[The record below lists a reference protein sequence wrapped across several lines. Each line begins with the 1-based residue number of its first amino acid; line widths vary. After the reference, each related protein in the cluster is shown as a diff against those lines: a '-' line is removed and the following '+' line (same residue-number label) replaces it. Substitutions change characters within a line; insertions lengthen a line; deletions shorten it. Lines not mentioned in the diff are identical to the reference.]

1 MKVLSLQSW
10 VSYGH
15 VGNAAAMF
23 PLQRLG
29 AEVWA
34 VHTVQFS
41 NHTGYGDWAGEVFD
55 GNAISSIV
63 GGIARR
69 GVLETCD
76 AVLSGYLGG
85 PDIGDA
91 VCDAVRQVKS
101 ANPRAIYCCDPV
113 IGDDGS
119 IYVRPGVPELLR
131 TELLPAADLA
141 IPNAFELALL
151 SDAAPTTLA
160 AAKTAIA
167 RLQAIGPGTV
177 LVSGLSTETTPV
189 DSLDLLVGEDG
200 SFHLLRTPR
209 LPVTLN
215 GTGDLLAA
223 LFLYHYLANH
233 AARPALERAVSSLF
247 GVIRLT
253 SEMGSAELE
262 LIAAQEELIRP
273 TRLFTAIPC

>member
-41 NHTGYGDWAGEVFD
+41 NHTGYGDWAGQVFD

-91 VCDAVRQVKS
+91 VRDAVRQVKS

-113 IGDDGS
+113 IGDDGG

-131 TELLPAADLA
+131 TKLLPAADIA

-151 SDAAPTTLA
+151 SGAAPTTLA

-189 DSLDLLVGEDG
+189 DSLDLLVGENTL
-200 SFHLLRTPR
+200 FYLLRTPR
-209 LPVTLN
+209 LPVALN
-215 GTGDLLAA
+215 GTGDMLAA
-223 LFLYHYLANH
+223 LFLYHYLAYH
-233 AARPALERAVSSLF
+233 AARPALERAASSLF
-247 GVIRLT
+247 GVIRVT
-253 SEMGSAELE
+253 SEKGSAELE
-262 LIAAQEELIRP
+262 LIAAQDEFTCP